1 MELKFVIATVAEIA
15 ASTLLVLGFI
25 YENKLVALEEAIETR
40 VARWIAMKIIKKR
53 GVKNE
58 RRNDNQ
64 RCG

>member
-1 MELKFVIATVAEIA
+1 MELKFAIATVAEIA

-25 YENKLVALEEAIETR
+25 YENKLIALEEAIETR

-53 GVKNE
+53 GVKND
-58 RRNDNQ
+58 RRDDNQ